1 METEKI
7 IFFRNFL
14 FSTFI
19 VGVVFAVIYFIG
31 TIAFWHTWVSWAVN
45 IFKVSEA
52 DVGKFTMA
60 FFMFIRIIIVFGFL
74 APCIALPLDGKE
86 EKKR

>member
-14 FSTFI
+14 FRTFI
-19 VGVVFAVIYFIG
+19 VSVVIVIIYFIG
-31 TIAFWHTWVSWAVN
+31 TVVFWHTWVSWVTN
-45 IFKVSEA
+45 MFKVSEA
-52 DVGKFTMA
+52 DLGKFTMA

-74 APCIALPLDGKE
+74 APSIALHWMAKR
-86 EKKR
+86 KK